1 MTSPSPSSPAG
12 LEPGKK
18 TDIRVLEAIARTGD
32 VRIILYF
39 EEDLARTST
48 YQQDMITY
56 GASSEDE
63 RPFIEIIAFMS
74 FQRRM
79 SPCFDDAL
87 TTVPL
92 IVTIVSVDEVDGG
105 LPVIKGIL
113 PFLDEMDLS

>member
-1 MTSPSPSSPAG
+1 MTSPALSSPAG
-12 LEPGKK
+12 LVPGKK
-18 TDIRVLEAIARTGD
+18 TDIRVLEAIAQKGD

-39 EEDLARTST
+39 EEDLARSSS
-48 YQQDMITY
+48 YQQDTITY
-56 GASSEDE
+56 GSSPEDE
-63 RPFIEIIAFMS
+63 RPFIEIRAFMS

-92 IVTIVSVDEVDGG
+92 IVTIVSVDEDDED